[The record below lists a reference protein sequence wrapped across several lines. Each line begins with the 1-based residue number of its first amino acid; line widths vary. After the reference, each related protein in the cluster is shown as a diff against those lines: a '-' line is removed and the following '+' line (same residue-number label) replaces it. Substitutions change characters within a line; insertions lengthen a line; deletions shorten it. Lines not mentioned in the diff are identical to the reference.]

1 MKETKIAIENIDEY
15 NYNKAKRNRD
25 ICRWSSIE
33 HKQTCQRWL
42 EMLKS
47 LVGIL
52 RKNHQSSMRI
62 DEEIKDKK
70 QAIKLYEENGI

>member
-1 MKETKIAIENIDEY
+1 MKEETQIAKENVNHYLENDEADVCKISC
-15 NYNKAKRNRD
+15 K
-25 ICRWSSIE
+25 E

-42 EMLKS
+42 DMLKS

-62 DEEIKDKK
+62 DEEMKDKE